1 MHGADAGG
9 KDMWVEARLGFQR
22 DQATGCLG
30 VGCARPVR
38 ERWGRGRQRSGCPG
52 LREAGA
58 NGGSTCAYAAE
69 EDEEEGDAEVHEQA
83 AAA

>member
-1 MHGADAGG
+1 MI
-9 KDMWVEARLGFQR
+9 RLP
-22 DQATGCLG
+22 A
-30 VGCARPVR
+30 
-38 ERWGRGRQRSGCPG
+38 G

-58 NGGSTCAYAAE
+58 NRGSTCAYAAE

>member
-22 DQATGCLG
+22 DQATGFLG

-38 ERWGRGRQRSGCPG
+38 ERVGER
-52 LREAGA
+52 
-58 NGGSTCAYAAE
+58 
-69 EDEEEGDAEVHEQA
+69 A
-83 AAA
+83 AAVRLPGAA